1 MLFSVGCLYCRIQ
14 LTVNTQ
20 PCKMEKTAVFVQ
32 TKIPDGLKQS
42 NHAFLNQIIGFSSDQ
57 IHGIGIFADK
67 RLIFFENIVRDLCF
81 SLPESFNQFLIRT
94 SIILHSF
101 LIPSSSSDAQS
112 HTRELL
118 QPPMHLRNQYLPS
131 LEWKPPY
138 HSFSLRAD

>member
-42 NHAFLNQIIGFSSDQ
+42 NHALLNQIIGFSSDQ

-81 SLPESFNQFLIRT
+81 SLPESFNQLLIRT

-138 HSFSLRAD
+138 HSFSLRVD